1 MAYAAPPGYT
11 PQQLQ
16 QMQHAMQLRQ
26 QQENAI
32 ATHQAQQRAQLQA
45 QAAQARQAALQSQGG
60 VAGPPAAAVAAVS
73 QGGPP
78 PGVTSRERDAGDGDD
93 AYRNAKRRK
102 PTDRTLPSTF
112 TPSVPDSL
120 SPSPTDKSLESSLSS
135 LSKLSASYKRLQEI
149 ERRMDWTFARKGLEC
164 EESVGTV
171 ASGNA
176 KGQAFK
182 RTLRVHVIATVKDQP
197 WQLSADELAEVAK
210 GTDESADAVKAEDGE
225 KKPKEQDAKPN
236 AQRVPRV
243 DVRLSG
249 ELLPDSRYA
258 APANAALPF
267 TAFLHRLVLETP
279 HRDPTVTPV
288 AAQPLSWTR
297 PVAPASASS
306 LPPALSASYPT
317 STSPLSL
324 RLALYPAHPAG
335 DRFALHPDLARVLD
349 LAESDR
355 VGVLEAMWAYA
366 KTRGLVVE
374 QPDAGPAPGGATA
387 QGAGAIKSGI
397 KTDERIAKFFG
408 NLPMVAF
415 HHIPEYLN
423 RWFMPAAPR
432 VVNFDIKV
440 TPDSPAEQHHAFDL
454 TLYHPSPARPALES
468 ASRSLS
474 SLVSGT
480 APSATDLSLLD
491 DKLATN
497 CLATTQHLRQLHA
510 LMAFTRDPRGF
521 LERWLESQA
530 GSLEQILGTSA
541 SAAAGSASTLGEELF
556 GPRWREEI
564 RSAETWEDK
573 EWVKEA
579 VGVWA
584 SREKEGQLARTRV
597 QAQQAQQ
604 QQQMYAMAQGAQQQM
619 YGRR

>member
-1 MAYAAPPGYT
+1 
-11 PQQLQ
+11 
-16 QMQHAMQLRQ
+16 
-26 QQENAI
+26 
-32 ATHQAQQRAQLQA
+32 
-45 QAAQARQAALQSQGG
+45 
-60 VAGPPAAAVAAVS
+60 
-73 QGGPP
+73 
-78 PGVTSRERDAGDGDD
+78 
-93 AYRNAKRRK
+93 
-102 PTDRTLPSTF
+102 
-112 TPSVPDSL
+112 
-120 SPSPTDKSLESSLSS
+120 
-135 LSKLSASYKRLQEI
+135 
-149 ERRMDWTFARKGLEC
+149 
-164 EESVGTV
+164 
-171 ASGNA
+171 
-176 KGQAFK
+176 
-182 RTLRVHVIATVKDQP
+182 
-197 WQLSADELAEVAK
+197 
-210 GTDESADAVKAEDGE
+210 
-225 KKPKEQDAKPN
+225 
-236 AQRVPRV
+236 
-243 DVRLSG
+243 
-249 ELLPDSRYA
+249 
-258 APANAALPF
+258 
-267 TAFLHRLVLETP
+267 
-279 HRDPTVTPV
+279 
-288 AAQPLSWTR
+288 
-297 PVAPASASS
+297 
-306 LPPALSASYPT
+306 
-317 STSPLSL
+317 
-324 RLALYPAHPAG
+324 
-335 DRFALHPDLARVLD
+335 
-349 LAESDR
+349 
-355 VGVLEAMWAYA
+355 
-366 KTRGLVVE
+366 
-374 QPDAGPAPGGATA
+374 
-387 QGAGAIKSGI
+387 
-397 KTDERIAKFFG
+397 
-408 NLPMVAF
+408 MVAF

-432 VVNFDIKV
+432 VVNFDIKCGHSFFSSPLGCTTDCHARRV